1 MKYLSILSICA
12 ILFTSC
18 GHEEKVVFTSEEIT
32 LSAEGP
38 LFEGS
43 NTLQGSMLIDLN
55 KIKAGTTAENVES
68 VKIKSV
74 KLTSTDSLMFNEISN
89 ITLQCTSNDASM
101 IQSAVLNP
109 VPEGASSIS
118 LIPSAEADLVEL
130 FKQKEMLFVADAELR
145 ADKDGNISYKA
156 VVEFELTLKD

>member
-1 MKYLSILSICA
+1 
-12 ILFTSC
+12 
-18 GHEEKVVFTSEEIT
+18 
-32 LSAEGP
+32 
-38 LFEGS
+38 
-43 NTLQGSMLIDLN
+43 
-55 KIKAGTTAENVES
+55 
-68 VKIKSV
+68 
-74 KLTSTDSLMFNEISN
+74 
-89 ITLQCTSNDASM
+89 M